1 MVSRKRWQD
10 LILPAK
16 RSCVDHALSLTFAET
31 DQPLQVGLHIPT
43 VLLGDQV
50 INAVSAFAEVELN
63 PVLVHAEGQGVT
75 IVDALVV
82 GRK

>member
-1 MVSRKRWQD
+1 MIQSGTLSVRSHLTLSAVSRKRWQD

-16 RSCVDHALSLTFAET
+16 RSCVDHALGLTFAET
-31 DQPLQVGLHIPT
+31 DQPPQVGLHVPT

-63 PVLVHAEGQGVT
+63 PGL
-75 IVDALVV
+75 
-82 GRK
+82 